1 MSNTSLQLI
10 LAFVSYG
17 KLMALLA
24 VFGLQAIGTISYITA
39 LVTLLSIVSQLYN
52 NQGVQV
58 SYIRSKPRLARMYKE
73 AMNHISLYTGII
85 ALCTFLLIDFL
96 GLIIIPLEYVAII
109 GAAVIAATK
118 NGAYEFQCTVNNR
131 VDTYLYSQIYGS
143 LVFLCVALLIYC
155 FEINIKHLIALYP
168 MQVFASFIYYK
179 VAFKEQSSHN
189 HYTSRKRSIKAYIA
203 LQKKNLTLNA
213 IPVTAVTCDYIIKNL
228 FITTSGPV
236 LVGLFQIIQSI
247 DSLIGNIFAGPIYKK
262 AIYDYTHNHFLSIDS
277 RFIFY
282 IKRLALPIFLISAPL
297 ALVKTFDISDYYIY
311 AKRLELVN
319 DYIWILIL
327 FLISKYFTLVWGLI
341 GQILLSGSRS
351 NAVVCGEIGFK
362 IMSTLLSI
370 LFFVYVTDDIYAY
383 IYSYSIS
390 SILLLYYSMVQLDNY
405 KKSIY

>member
-24 VFGLQAIGTISYITA
+24 VFGLQAIGTVSYITS

-85 ALCTFLLIDFL
+85 ASCILILIYFL
-96 GLIIIPLEYVAII
+96 GLIIIPLEYVIVV
-109 GAAVIAATK
+109 GVAVIAATR

-143 LVFLCVALLIYC
+143 LVFLCLALLICYY
-155 FEINIKHLIALYP
+155 EINIKHLIALYP
-168 MQVFASFIYYK
+168 MQICVSFIYYK
-179 VAFKEQSSHN
+179 FAFKGQSSRDY
-189 HYTSRKRSIKAYIA
+189 YTSRNSSIKAYIA
-203 LQKKNLTLNA
+203 LQKKHLALNA
-213 IPVTAVTCDYIIKNL
+213 IPLTSVTCDYIIKNL
-228 FITTSGPV
+228 FITASGPV
-236 LVGLFQIIQSI
+236 LVGLFQIFQSI

-262 AIYDYTHNHFLSIDS
+262 AIYDYTHNRYFSIDS

-282 IKRLALPIFLISAPL
+282 IKGLAVPILLITAPL
-297 ALVKTFDISDYYIY
+297 ALVKTFDISEYYVY
-311 AKRLELVN
+311 AKQLKLVKE
-319 DYIWILIL
+319 YIWILVV
-327 FLISKYFTLVWGLI
+327 FLISKYFTLIWGLI

-351 NAVVCGEIGFK
+351 NAVVCGEVGFK
-362 IMSTLLSI
+362 IISTLLLI
-370 LFFVYVTDDIYAY
+370 LIFIYITDDIYAY

-390 SILLLYYSMVQLDNY
+390 SILLFYYSIVQLDKY
-405 KKSIY
+405 KNSI